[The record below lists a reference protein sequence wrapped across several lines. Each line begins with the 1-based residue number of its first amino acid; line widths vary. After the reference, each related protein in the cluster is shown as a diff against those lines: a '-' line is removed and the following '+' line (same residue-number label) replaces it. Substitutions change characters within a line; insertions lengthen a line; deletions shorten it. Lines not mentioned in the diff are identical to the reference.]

1 MHFSSVMKVL
11 QPQILNL
18 NRYNLNLQKE
28 KTVRN
33 KHCANFESRT
43 GTKCRI
49 QHDMMLLKGKIVV
62 MLRCMID
69 SGKYLSTTQRS
80 ILIGI

>member
-1 MHFSSVMKVL
+1 MKEF

-18 NRYNLNLQKE
+18 NQCNLNLQKW
-28 KTVRN
+28 KTVKN
-33 KHCANFESRT
+33 KHCTNFESRT

-49 QHDMMLLKGKIVV
+49 QHDIVFLKGKIVV

-69 SGKYLSTTQRS
+69 SGKYLWTTERS
-80 ILIGI
+80 ILIGS

>member
-1 MHFSSVMKVL
+1 MGFSSVMEVL
-11 QPQILNL
+11 QSQILNL
-18 NRYNLNLQKE
+18 NQYNLNLQKE
-28 KTVRN
+28 KTVRS

-49 QHDMMLLKGKIVV
+49 QHDILFLKGKIVV
-62 MLRCMID
+62 MLRCVID
-69 SGKYLSTTQRS
+69 SGKYLWTTERS